1 MDKIYVNPQIF
12 AVVSYLD
19 SIVKEVKSFGV
30 MTMKTSYIKPQL
42 FGVHTNKDTY
52 VKPQA
57 FGVISENKTFFKPK
71 LFGVMTIPKIPQ
83 THSHLYTQMDIA
95 KRVNIKQKATQIK
108 FDVKQNEKDTTIY
121 PYITYQFNNK
131 EQVYQYPY
139 ITYNEINGLDVN
151 EYPYITYHD
160 SDFGAGKKSI
170 RQWYFNFYM
179 EKWGKTVKCKMYDN
193 TEGFPLQNAHLSC
206 YCSDGKTR
214 YVPLDRLDSDFD
226 SGMRVTDEYGNE
238 LQICVARQDNIINKY
253 FPFGDILIP
262 MTTYTELYAIF
273 CGIFGRAH
281 IKMASDGKGIYFT
294 PPNPITGISQMFVIG
309 LNIRITNKYGV
320 ELTTYNNGLQ
330 TTSFGGDQNWFANAM
345 LIKFNKGETFKI
357 EFNDE
362 YYGTSY
368 DSSALVKNA
377 IVFGMTT
384 ESLPRYSYSFEQL
397 NRNYK
402 WFLYDVKTNY
412 IHCVDLTNKY
422 INYFRSAYLSY
433 INSRHTYNYYDLS
446 KLRYQTDIT

>member
-139 ITYNEINGLDVN
+139 SEV
-151 EYPYITYHD
+151 
-160 SDFGAGKKSI
+160 
-170 RQWYFNFYM
+170 
-179 EKWGKTVKCKMYDN
+179 
-193 TEGFPLQNAHLSC
+193 
-206 YCSDGKTR
+206 
-214 YVPLDRLDSDFD
+214 
-226 SGMRVTDEYGNE
+226 
-238 LQICVARQDNIINKY
+238 
-253 FPFGDILIP
+253 
-262 MTTYTELYAIF
+262 
-273 CGIFGRAH
+273 
-281 IKMASDGKGIYFT
+281 
-294 PPNPITGISQMFVIG
+294 
-309 LNIRITNKYGV
+309 
-320 ELTTYNNGLQ
+320 
-330 TTSFGGDQNWFANAM
+330 
-345 LIKFNKGETFKI
+345 
-357 EFNDE
+357 
-362 YYGTSY
+362 
-368 DSSALVKNA
+368 
-377 IVFGMTT
+377 
-384 ESLPRYSYSFEQL
+384 
-397 NRNYK
+397 
-402 WFLYDVKTNY
+402 
-412 IHCVDLTNKY
+412 
-422 INYFRSAYLSY
+422 
-433 INSRHTYNYYDLS
+433 
-446 KLRYQTDIT
+446 